1 MSGYSSHLLC
11 HEDGYLIAG
20 DSAVIEDNGVVRLMD
35 ADPGSTAGQIKGTA
49 ILRYGEDQLSS
60 GIILLRIGMVECML
74 IHNIN

>member
-11 HEDGYLIAG
+11 HEDRYLIPG
-20 DSAVIEDNGVVRLMD
+20 DPAVIEDNGVVRLMD